1 VKSLL
6 RRGFGCA
13 TTTGDPR
20 RQTPSQDNFS
30 ATKPE
35 SPAPSPQRPRA
46 FTLVELLVVIAII
59 GILVALLL
67 PAIQAAREAARRVQC
82 LGNLKQLGL
91 ASHNFFATKK
101 TFPLGMEMMPGLTY
115 TKATFFVRLL
125 PYLEENTLS
134 SEWDFK
140 TPQNN
145 VTNSPSTSRAATQ
158 IPIFICP
165 SDQFQQKVFQLPGGA
180 SAFGGAT
187 SPGAVPGYYS
197 ACSYGGNYGV
207 GSYFVHNSQ
216 FSVIPNGIYFV
227 TGPDASLNFT
237 PPPPTGLVANH
248 QNLSP
253 VKNVLD
259 GTSNTLMLGE
269 KYHADDFFDTWTS
282 NNSGLKMY
290 QVSAWG
296 WSGGMK
302 GGAHVFGSSAVA
314 INFKTIDYTTTP
326 GNFAAQD
333 RRFNAWGSGHPGG
346 ASFCYADGSAN
357 FISDG
362 IDPTTLTALSTRD
375 GGETNT
381 TTN

>member
-1 VKSLL
+1 VAFAAQNQPPNA
-6 RRGFGCA
+6 RRP
-13 TTTGDPR
+13 TRTG
-20 RQTPSQDNFS
+20 
-30 ATKPE
+30 
-35 SPAPSPQRPRA
+35 

-67 PAIQAAREAARRVQC
+67 PAIQAAREAARRIQC

-91 ASHNFFATKK
+91 ASHNFLSTKK
-101 TFPLGMEMMPGLTY
+101 TFPLGMEMMPGLTF

-125 PYLEENTLS
+125 PYLEENTLAS
-134 SEWDFK
+134 QWDMK

-145 VTNSPSTSRAATQ
+145 VTTDPSTSRAATQ
-158 IPIFICP
+158 IPVFVCP
-165 SDQFQQKVFQLPGGA
+165 SDQFQQKLFQLAGGA
-180 SAFGGAT
+180 SAFGST
-187 SPGAVPGYYS
+187 SSSGAVPGYYS
-197 ACSYGGNYGV
+197 PTSYAGNYGI

-216 FSVIPNGIYFV
+216 FAVVPNGIYFV

-237 PPPPTGLVANH
+237 PAYPTGLVGNH

-253 VKNVLD
+253 VKSVID
-259 GTSNTLMLGE
+259 GTSNTLLAGE
-269 KYHADDFFDTWTS
+269 KYHVDDFFDTWTS

-302 GGAHVFGSSAVA
+302 GAAQVFCSSVVP

-326 GNFAAQD
+326 NNFPAQD

-346 ASFCYADGSAN
+346 ACFVYADGSAQ

-362 IDPTTLTALSTRD
+362 VEPTTFLSLSTRD
-375 GGETNT
+375 GGET
-381 TTN
+381 TNSTN